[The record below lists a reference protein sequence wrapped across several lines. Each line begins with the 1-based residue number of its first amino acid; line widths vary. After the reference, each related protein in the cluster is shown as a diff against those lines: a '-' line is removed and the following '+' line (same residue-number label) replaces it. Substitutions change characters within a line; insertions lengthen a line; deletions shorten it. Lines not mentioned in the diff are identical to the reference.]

1 LNDMVNAAAFP
12 RCQLDQG
19 TSHALPPNRVPA
31 SEGTLSGLP
40 ARYGGSPHKTVAQ
53 FGKTAYF
60 WNRLEKPAGS
70 PARGEI
76 GETIGAAM
84 QPGGLTPPVLVKR
97 YAGRRLYRPATSAYL
112 SREDLITMATNGEP
126 FVVIDAATQED
137 VTRSYRPIII
147 EH

>member
-1 LNDMVNAAAFP
+1 MAGVRTKQWPILAKAHIF
-12 RCQLDQG
+12 G
-19 TSHALPPNRVPA
+19 TDSKNRPALRP
-31 SEGTLSGLP
+31 GL
-40 ARYGGSPHKTVAQ
+40 
-53 FGKTAYF
+53 
-60 WNRLEKPAGS
+60 
-70 PARGEI
+70 

-97 YAGRRLYRPATSAYL
+97 YAGRRLYRPATSTYL
-112 SREDLITMATNGEP
+112 TREDLMTMAKNGEP

>member
-1 LNDMVNAAAFP
+1 LEQT
-12 RCQLDQG
+12 RKTG
-19 TSHALPPNRVPA
+19 R
-31 SEGTLSGLP
+31 LSG
-40 ARYGGSPHKTVAQ
+40 Q
-53 FGKTAYF
+53 
-60 WNRLEKPAGS
+60 
-70 PARGEI
+70 GEI

-112 SREDLITMATNGEP
+112 SREDLITMAKNGEP